1 MTEKWIAILNK
12 KLKVG
17 ALFTDLS
24 KTFYTLDH
32 LPLLAKLSACIFG
45 NNSLSFIE
53 SNFQTD
59 FQTDVRLRMS
69 LVASTR
75 MIFKIS

>member
-1 MTEKWIAILNK
+1 MTEKWTAILNK
-12 KLKVG
+12 KLKVR
-17 ALFTDLS
+17 ALFTDLP

-32 LPLLAKLSACIFG
+32 LPFLAKLSACIFG